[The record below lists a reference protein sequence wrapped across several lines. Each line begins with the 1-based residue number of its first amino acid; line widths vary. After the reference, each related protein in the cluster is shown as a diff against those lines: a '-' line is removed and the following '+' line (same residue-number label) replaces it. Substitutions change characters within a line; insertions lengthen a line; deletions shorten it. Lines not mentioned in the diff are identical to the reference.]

1 MPSFSLAEVA
11 AQAEMQIVSQAEASG
26 EVAVQELADI
36 QGQTFDSPRVLVSNQ
51 IGGMEDIPVS
61 FPYLS
66 LEPTLFIASYVYVPI
81 LELGTHF
88 VHFIVFVCHHT

>member
-1 MPSFSLAEVA
+1 M
-11 AQAEMQIVSQAEASG
+11 
-26 EVAVQELADI
+26 QELADI

-66 LEPTLFIASYVYVPI
+66 LKPI
-81 LELGTHF
+81 LIHR
-88 VHFIVFVCHHT
+88 IFVCVNNLIYICAYMHTYIHTHVRT